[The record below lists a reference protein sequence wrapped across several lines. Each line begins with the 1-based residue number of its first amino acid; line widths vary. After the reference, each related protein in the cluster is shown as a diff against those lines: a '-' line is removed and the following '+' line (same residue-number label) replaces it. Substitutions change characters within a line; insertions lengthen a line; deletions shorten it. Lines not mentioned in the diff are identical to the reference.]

1 MGTSTGE
8 SGPVGEGGAGAL
20 CLGLCMLLDR
30 KLGSTAKIGE
40 SSCGVCV
47 ATAVGM
53 RATQL

>member
-8 SGPVGEGGAGAL
+8 SGPVGVGGAGAV

-40 SSCGVCV
+40 SSSGVCV